1 MKRVVFCWLWMT
13 CLVLGLT
20 GCETTHVVPVE
31 GLIPNRGELESIWM
45 PLEEWEELFGTDLET
60 RSYLINSKG
69 QALELLGE
77 DFLKRYPDYS
87 SVDYTRYSLILTW
100 CWYPISELDK
110 ASGYAVEDGP
120 SGIKVKSYFNFSQGH
135 FSEDMYGG
143 VFAFFVD
150 RLLDETEVGFSVNY
164 GVYE

>member
-20 GCETTHVVPVE
+20 GCENTHVVPVE

-77 DFLKRYPDYS
+77 DFLNTDHPALLDDFLKRYPDYS

-100 CWYPISELDK
+100 C
-110 ASGYAVEDGP
+110 
-120 SGIKVKSYFNFSQGH
+120 
-135 FSEDMYGG
+135 
-143 VFAFFVD
+143 
-150 RLLDETEVGFSVNY
+150 
-164 GVYE
+164 

>member
-100 CWYPISELDK
+100 C
-110 ASGYAVEDGP
+110 
-120 SGIKVKSYFNFSQGH
+120 
-135 FSEDMYGG
+135 
-143 VFAFFVD
+143 
-150 RLLDETEVGFSVNY
+150 
-164 GVYE
+164 